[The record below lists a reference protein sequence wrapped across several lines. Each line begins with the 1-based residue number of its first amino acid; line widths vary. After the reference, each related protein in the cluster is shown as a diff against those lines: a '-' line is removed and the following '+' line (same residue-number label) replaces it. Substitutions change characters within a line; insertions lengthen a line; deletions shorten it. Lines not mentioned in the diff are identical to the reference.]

1 VKLNRARKKLKK
13 NGFEQ
18 KKQVPSATSSIRGQ
32 EVWVDKEDTGTL
44 ISFFIQGDE
53 VDGAFKVHGR
63 ESDQPQLDYWAST
76 FTRNLTQAIRFSR
89 C

>member
-1 VKLNRARKKLKK
+1 MKLNRARKKLKK

-32 EVWVDKEDTGTL
+32 EVWVDKEDTGTP
-44 ISFFIQGDE
+44 ISFFFQGDNI
-53 VDGAFKVHGR
+53 DGAFKVYGR
-63 ESDQPQLDYWAST
+63 EQDQPQFDYWDSI
-76 FTRNLTQAIRFSR
+76 FTRNLSEAIRFSR